1 MIYRTWD
8 DCEEKEPGPQQLIV
22 LQVVVPGK
30 QRPHG
35 RVRMERPD
43 KGHRA
48 YRVMENDDDEEEEE
62 ILKWVQCMMTMVL
75 LMTDG
80 ITVIDIINI
89 KS

>member
-8 DCEEKEPGPQQLIV
+8 DCEEEEPGPQQLIV

-48 YRVMENDDDEEEEE
+48 YRVMENDDDEEE

-80 ITVIDIINI
+80 VTVIDIINI

>member
-8 DCEEKEPGPQQLIV
+8 DRKEEEPRPQQLIV

-35 RVRMERPD
+35 RVGMERPD

-48 YRVMENDDDEEEEE
+48 YRVMENHDDDEEEE
-62 ILKWVQCMMTMVL
+62 ILKWVQCMMT
-75 LMTDG
+75 D
-80 ITVIDIINI
+80 D
-89 KS
+89 

>member
-1 MIYRTWD
+1 
-8 DCEEKEPGPQQLIV
+8 
-22 LQVVVPGK
+22 
-30 QRPHG
+30 
-35 RVRMERPD
+35 MERPN

-48 YRVMENDDDEEEEE
+48 YRVMENDDDEEDEEA
-62 ILKWVQCMMTMVL
+62 ILEWVQCMMTMVL

>member
-1 MIYRTWD
+1 
-8 DCEEKEPGPQQLIV
+8 
-22 LQVVVPGK
+22 
-30 QRPHG
+30 
-35 RVRMERPD
+35 MERPD

-48 YRVMENDDDEEEEE
+48 YRVMENDDEEEEE